1 METIQMPQRWLAALL
16 VLLTLC
22 FTVLAQHPRAI
33 TNDTTQ
39 PATMTP
45 PPPAP
50 STVKAKYEGGIFGYP
65 HKKTGTLTIDES
77 NNRLTFRDDKQKEL
91 FSIPFGSLS
100 GAYGDTHSVQPKA
113 ATVLSNVPTIFA
125 LPARLVKTNVRYLT
139 LQYDDP
145 DSKVS
150 GTTSFKLD
158 NQQTLESVLY
168 AVATKAGLTQRGQV
182 YVRKK
187 D

>member
-1 METIQMPQRWLAALL
+1 MSQRLLAALL
-16 VLLTLC
+16 LLITFS
-22 FTVLAQHPRAI
+22 FTAAAQRPRAI
-33 TNDTTQ
+33 TNDSTQ
-39 PATMTP
+39 PATVTP

-50 STVKAKYEGGIFGYP
+50 STVKAKYEGGIFGHP
-65 HKKTGTLTIDES
+65 HKKTGTLTIDDGNS
-77 NNRLTFRDDKQKEL
+77 RLTFRDEKKKEL
-91 FSIPFGSLS
+91 FSIPFGSVT

-125 LPARLVKTNVRYLT
+125 LPARLVRTNVRYLT

-158 NQQTLESVLY
+158 DQQTLESVLN

-187 D
+187 E